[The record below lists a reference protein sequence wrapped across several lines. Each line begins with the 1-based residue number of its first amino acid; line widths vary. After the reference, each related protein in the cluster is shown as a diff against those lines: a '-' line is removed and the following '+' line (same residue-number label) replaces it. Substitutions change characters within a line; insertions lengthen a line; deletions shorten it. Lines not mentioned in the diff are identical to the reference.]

1 MQHMHVYKLVVTY
14 KVTLIVNI
22 HITDQS
28 TLYKVKRCTVSIE
41 KEKRAGNIQVKSLS
55 SNSLRRRL

>member
-1 MQHMHVYKLVVTY
+1 MRQMHAYKLVVTY

-28 TLYKVKRCTVSIE
+28 TLYKVKRCTICIE
-41 KEKRAGNIQVKSLS
+41 KEKRVDRQFN
-55 SNSLRRRL
+55 